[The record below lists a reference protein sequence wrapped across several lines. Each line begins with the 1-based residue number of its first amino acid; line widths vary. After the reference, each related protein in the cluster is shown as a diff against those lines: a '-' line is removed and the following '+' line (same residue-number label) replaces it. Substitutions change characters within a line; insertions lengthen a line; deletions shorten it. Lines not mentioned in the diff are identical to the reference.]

1 MNFKFRVLKLK
12 VINYSVKLAFNW
24 DNTFFHL
31 FSFLNLSTLNKSVMK
46 LKSILGLALL
56 SVMFISCDDKD
67 DKEVVQDEP
76 QLIVKF
82 KFDPNQAR
90 LDNVGQPSTIPVG
103 HAAQTPV
110 FNKISSHYLE
120 FAPNAT
126 TQIGQG
132 TILYH
137 GQETAIGGATAF
149 DFSKAK
155 IVGEGEVF
163 LSIPLK
169 NITPGSYEW
178 ARCSLSYQDYN
189 IKVLSSGIEH
199 NGTLASFVGKI
210 TYISS
215 FTSGGYTY
223 NVNANNDQ
231 GFWAFGLQGFNYSTS
246 GQTPVGATTVPNPIN
261 STSPIPA
268 NSCVVTGKFGNNL
281 VITGN
286 ETKDIVVTLSLSIN
300 KSFEWTEVTA
310 DGKYEPSIGENVVD
324 MGLRGLIPSYD

>member
-1 MNFKFRVLKLK
+1 MILE
-12 VINYSVKLAFNW
+12 LALVA
-24 DNTFFHL
+24 TML
-31 FSFLNLSTLNKSVMK
+31 FSCNDN
-46 LKSILGLALL
+46 
-56 SVMFISCDDKD
+56 DDN
-67 DKEVVQDEP
+67 EVVKEEP

-90 LDNVGQPSTIPVG
+90 LDNLGQPSTIPTG
-103 HAAQTPV
+103 HAAQTPI

-132 TILYH
+132 IILYH
-137 GQETAIGGATAF
+137 GQETAIGGANAF

-155 IVGEGEVF
+155 IVKEGEVF

-189 IKVLSSGIEH
+189 IKVLSA
-199 NGTLASFVGKI
+199 GTEYDGALASFVGKI

-223 NVNANNDQ
+223 NVNANKDQ

-246 GQTPVGATTVPNPIN
+246 GQAPAGATTVPNPIN

-286 ETKDIVVTLSLSIN
+286 ETKNIEVTLSLSIN
-300 KSFEWTEVTA
+300 NSFEWTEVNA
-310 DGKYEPSIGENVVD
+310 DGKYEPSAGENVVD
-324 MGLRGLIPSYD
+324 MGLRGLIPSYN

>member
-1 MNFKFRVLKLK
+1 
-12 VINYSVKLAFNW
+12 
-24 DNTFFHL
+24 
-31 FSFLNLSTLNKSVMK
+31 MK
-46 LKSILGLALL
+46 LKMILRFA
-56 SVMFISCDDKD
+56 FISAMLFSCTDND
-67 DKEVVQDEP
+67 DKETNQDEP

-90 LDNVGQPSTIPVG
+90 LDNLGQPSTVPAG
-103 HAAQTPV
+103 HAAQSPI

-120 FAPNAT
+120 FAPTAFT
-126 TQIGQG
+126 ALGQG
-132 TILYH
+132 TILYRNA
-137 GQETAIGGATAF
+137 ETIQGGANAI

-178 ARCSLSYQDYN
+178 VRCSLSYQDYN
-189 IKVLSSGIEH
+189 IKVLSAGTEY
-199 NGTLASFVGKI
+199 NGTLASFVGFRN
-210 TYISS
+210 YISS

-223 NVNANNDQ
+223 DVNANKDQ

-246 GQTPVGATTVPNPIN
+246 GQAPAGATTVPNPIA

-268 NSCVVTGKFGNNL
+268 GSCVVTGKFANNL

-300 KSFEWTEVTA
+300 NSFEWTEVTA

-324 MGLRGLIPSYD
+324 MGLRGLIPSHN